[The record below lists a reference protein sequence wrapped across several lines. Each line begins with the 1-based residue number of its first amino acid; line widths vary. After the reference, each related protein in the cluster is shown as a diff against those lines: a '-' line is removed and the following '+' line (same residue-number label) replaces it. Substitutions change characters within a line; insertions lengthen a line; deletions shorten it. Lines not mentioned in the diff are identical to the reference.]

1 MPPHDCIFHT
11 CCAIVGAICVFT
23 VIPMDKSA
31 SRSRTR
37 STLRLLL
44 RGSGWYFFI
53 CILSGTLL
61 TVCDLV
67 IPQVIRVTVDSV
79 IGNAPPALGGP
90 ALRILDLMGGAEGLR
105 AHMWRIAVFLGALG
119 LLGAMF
125 RYLSGVTNAMA
136 GETLVKT
143 ARDALYHHIQ
153 RLPWAW
159 HSKNPTG
166 DIIQRCTSD
175 VERVKTFFQEQ
186 FVITFRLV
194 VTILLALAC
203 MLTMNAKLSLVAL
216 VMLPIVIAYSLHFYN
231 RIRDEFTECDEN
243 EGILSTIAQENL
255 TGVRVV
261 KAFGRENFER
271 ERFEK
276 QNVYYTGLWV
286 GLLRDMSVF
295 WSVGDLT
302 SCLQI
307 MLVVV
312 FGTVLC
318 VRGEMTGGEFISF
331 AVYNAMLIGPV
342 RRLGRLI
349 SEMSK
354 MGVSLN
360 RLGEVLSAEPEQDV
374 PDAVTAPMDRDIR
387 FENVSFRYSE
397 DQPEVLCGVSFT
409 IPAGKSFGILGGT
422 GSGKS
427 TLLALLCRLYAPTE
441 GEILVG
447 DTPLARMR
455 AKWVRENVGVV
466 LQEPFLLSR
475 SVEATIGVCGAA
487 AEAVRAAAV
496 TACIDGDISR
506 FANGYETVV
515 GERGVTLSG
524 GQKQRIAIAR
534 MLTKKTPVIVFDD
547 SLSAV
552 DTETD
557 ERIRSALKRDLE
569 GTTTIIVS
577 HRITTLLDCDS
588 VLVLEKGQVSQ
599 LGSPK
604 DLLAREGIFRRIFEL
619 QMAVGEED

>member
-1 MPPHDCIFHT
+1 M
-11 CCAIVGAICVFT
+11 
-23 VIPMDKSA
+23 IPLDKTN
-31 SRSRTR
+31 SRARKR
-37 STLRLLL
+37 RTLRLLL

-61 TVCDLV
+61 TVCELV
-67 IPQVIRVTVDSV
+67 IPQVIRITVDSV
-79 IGNAPPALGGP
+79 IGTAPPALRGRALALLNAVGGV
-90 ALRILDLMGGAEGLR
+90 EGLR
-105 AHMWRIAVFLGALG
+105 ANMWLIAVFLGAVG
-119 LLGAMF
+119 LLGALF
-125 RYLSGVTNAMA
+125 RYMSGVFNALA

-153 RLPWAW
+153 SLPWAW
-159 HSKNPTG
+159 HAKNPTG

-175 VERVKTFFQEQ
+175 VERIKTFFQEQ
-186 FVITFRLV
+186 FVITFRLGM
-194 VTILLALAC
+194 TILLALAC
-203 MLTMNAKLSLVAL
+203 MLVMNARLSLVAV
-216 VMLPIVIAYSLHFYN
+216 VMLPIVMAYSLHFYS
-231 RIRDEFTECDEN
+231 RIRDGFTDCDEN

-307 MLVVV
+307 MLVIVL
-312 FGTVLC
+312 GAVLC

-331 AVYNAMLIGPV
+331 AAYNAMLIGPV

-360 RLGEVLSAEPEQDV
+360 RLGEVLDAEPERDV
-374 PDAVTAPMDRDIR
+374 PGAVRAPMDRDLR
-387 FENVSFRYSE
+387 FEGVSFRYAE
-397 DQPEVLCGVSFT
+397 DSPEVLSDISFT

-427 TLLALLCRLYAPTE
+427 TLLALLCRLYEPTE
-441 GEILVG
+441 GTILAG
-447 DTPLARMR
+447 DTPLSQMEAR
-455 AKWVRENVGVV
+455 WVRGNIGVV
-466 LQEPFLLSR
+466 LQEPFLFSR
-475 SVEATIGVCGAA
+475 SVEENIGVCGAD
-487 AEAVRAAAV
+487 AETVRAAAV
-496 TACIDGDISR
+496 TACIDGDIAR
-506 FANGYETVV
+506 FANGYDTVV

-557 ERIRSALKRDLE
+557 EKIRAALDRDLK
-569 GTTTIIVS
+569 GTTVIIVS
-577 HRITTLLDCDS
+577 HRINTLLGCDN
-588 VLVLEKGQVSQ
+588 VLVLDKGRVSQ
-599 LGSPK
+599 LGTPEE
-604 DLLAREGIFRRIFEL
+604 LLEREGVFRRIFEL
-619 QMAVGEED
+619 QMAMGEED

>member
-1 MPPHDCIFHT
+1 
-11 CCAIVGAICVFT
+11 
-23 VIPMDKSA
+23 MDKTA

-37 STLRLLL
+37 RTLRLLL

-61 TVCDLV
+61 TVCDLI

-79 IGNAPPALGGP
+79 IGNAPPALGGG
-90 ALRILDLMGGAEGLR
+90 ALRILDLMGGVEGLR

-125 RYLSGVTNAMA
+125 RYLSGVSNAMA

-194 VTILLALAC
+194 VTILLALVC
-203 MLTMNAKLSLVAL
+203 MLSMNAKLSLVAL
-216 VMLPIVIAYSLHFYN
+216 VMLPVVIAYSLHFYN
-231 RIRDEFTECDEN
+231 RIRDEFAECDEN
-243 EGILSTIAQENL
+243 EGLLSTIAQENL

-397 DQPEVLCGVSFT
+397 DQPEVLRGVSFT

-466 LQEPFLLSR
+466 LQEPFLFSR
-475 SVEATIGVCGAA
+475 SVEENIGVCGAD
-487 AEAVRAAAV
+487 AEAVRAAAI
-496 TACIDGDISR
+496 TACIDADISR

-557 ERIRSALKRDLE
+557 ERIRAALKRDLE
-569 GTTTIIVS
+569 GSTTIIVS